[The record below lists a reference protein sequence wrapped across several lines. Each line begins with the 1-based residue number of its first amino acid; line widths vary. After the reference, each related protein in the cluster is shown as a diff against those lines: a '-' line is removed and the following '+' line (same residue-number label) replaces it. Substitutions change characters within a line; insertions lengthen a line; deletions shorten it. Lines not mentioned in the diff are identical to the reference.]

1 MTNHT
6 IRGFSDGPHMV
17 VFDYS
22 EPEPARPMA
31 VSEFQ
36 PEAFEDAA
44 PPRETWWRRLVRL
57 ITRRT

>member
-1 MTNHT
+1 MSNRT

-22 EPEPARPMA
+22 EPEPAPPPA

-36 PEAFEDAA
+36 PEAFDAD
-44 PPRETWWRRLVRL
+44 PPREAWWRRMVRL

>member
-1 MTNHT
+1 MTT

-22 EPEPARPMA
+22 EPEPAPPA

-36 PEAFEDAA
+36 PEAFDAD
-44 PPRETWWRRLVRL
+44 PPREVWWRRMVRWV
-57 ITRRT
+57 RR

>member
-1 MTNHT
+1 MSNHT

-17 VFDYS
+17 VFDFT
-22 EPEPARPMA
+22 EAAPAPPMA

-36 PEAFEDAA
+36 PEAFEDADL
-44 PPRETWWRRLVRL
+44 PRPAWWQRLLGL